1 MERGK
6 TSGRSDDNM
15 EALVKRFKTFTETS
29 MPVVKHLDALGL
41 LKRVNAEGPIE
52 EVYGAARSLF
62 SPEPAP
68 KFVFVLGGP
77 GCGKGTNCARLKA
90 DFGFEHL
97 SAGDLLREEKSRQ
110 GSEVGALISEYI
122 KEGKI
127 VPAEITIGLLK
138 AAMQKNPE
146 KTFLIDG
153 FPRKLDQC
161 ETFMAEVGKPMFTL
175 FFEVSEAA
183 MTAR

>member
-1 MERGK
+1 VWGLIEK
-6 TSGRSDDNM
+6 
-15 EALVKRFKTFTETS
+15 V
-29 MPVVKHLDALGL
+29 LG
-41 LKRVNAEGPIE
+41 
-52 EVYGAARSLF
+52 GAAT
-62 SPEPAP
+62 P